1 MAEEEN
7 KSNEEEEGQTSSK
20 KGFPTKIIV
29 ISLVALLIVGGG
41 LFLWKMGVLAIP
53 EGNTEIQDVV
63 EGKPKQ
69 ANANNDIGPIHTL
82 DTFIVNLIDQGRSYL
97 KTRIEL
103 ELDSENTI
111 AEINRRLPQ
120 LRDKILTTLSSKSF
134 DDISTLEGKYQLR
147 AELIA
152 SLNQYLITG
161 KVTNI
166 YFTDFIVQ

>member
-1 MAEEEN
+1 MAEEE
-7 KSNEEEEGQTSSK
+7 KELNEQEEGQASPK
-20 KGFPTKIIV
+20 KGFPIKIV
-29 ISLVALLIVGGG
+29 IIFLMVVIIVGGG
-41 LFLWKMGVLAIP
+41 LAAWKMGVLAKPKGTSVSP
-53 EGNTEIQDVV
+53 EIE
-63 EGKPKQ
+63 EGKAKKT
-69 ANANNDIGPIHTL
+69 NTDIGPIHTL
-82 DTFIVNLIDQGRSYL
+82 DTFIVNLIGQGRSYL

-103 ELDSENTI
+103 ELDSENTVV
-111 AEINRRLPQ
+111 EINRRLPQ

-152 SLNQYLITG
+152 SLNQYLTTG

>member
-1 MAEEEN
+1 M
-7 KSNEEEEGQTSSK
+7 
-20 KGFPTKIIV
+20 
-29 ISLVALLIVGGG
+29 ALLIVGGG
-41 LFLWKMGVLAIP
+41 LAAWKMGVLAKP
-53 EGNTEIQDVV
+53 EGIVDTKEAN
-63 EGKPKQ
+63 EGNSKKT
-69 ANANNDIGPIHTL
+69 NKDIGPIHTL
-82 DTFIVNLIDQGRSYL
+82 DTFIVNLIGQGRSYL

-103 ELDSENTI
+103 ELDNENTI
-111 AEINRRLPQ
+111 VEINRRLPQ

>member
-1 MAEEEN
+1 MAEEEKELN
-7 KSNEEEEGQTSSK
+7 KETEDQKESK
-20 KGFPTKIIV
+20 KGFPIKII
-29 ISLVALLIVGGG
+29 IIPLVALLIVGGG
-41 LFLWKMGVLAIP
+41 VALWKMGVLAKP
-53 EGNTEIQDVV
+53 EGAIKIKEVV
-63 EGKPKQ
+63 EGKQNQTNK
-69 ANANNDIGPIHTL
+69 DIGPIHTL
-82 DTFIVNLIDQGRSYL
+82 DTFIVNLIGQGRSYL

-103 ELDSENTI
+103 ELDSENT
-111 AEINRRLPQ
+111 AVEINKRLPQ

-134 DDISTLEGKYQLR
+134 EDISTLEGKYQLR